1 MAAAGA
7 DLFLKNKISNE
18 KVTYIFDNEPRNK
31 EIIKRMYDV
40 IEKNYNI
47 VIWPEDIQLK
57 DVNDMIMNGI
67 TASKVEDIISKNT
80 YNKLS
85 ALTKLSQ
92 WKKV

>member
-1 MAAAGA
+1 
-7 DLFLKNKISNE
+7 
-18 KVTYIFDNEPRNK
+18 
-31 EIIKRMYDV
+31 MYDV

-57 DVNDMIMNGI
+57 DVNDMIINDI
-67 TASKVEDIISKNT
+67 SASKIENIISKNT